1 MHIHQ
6 QEEEDADPLQERTV
20 QIVFQKGDRAVE
32 LNCKI
37 LEDNDGWEE
46 NCSAMVWSATS
57 LSAPTTTVPSPRPTN
72 QCVLKCKTEIWAWSV

>member
-1 MHIHQ
+1 MHIPQ

-37 LEDNDGWEE
+37 LEDNDG
-46 NCSAMVWSATS
+46 
-57 LSAPTTTVPSPRPTN
+57 
-72 QCVLKCKTEIWAWSV
+72 